1 MSMTAVRTL
10 NRTVLLA
17 CTPFLGMLLWLW
29 SENVD
34 IELKPQPYMQQATE
48 PMNGSETV
56 SDSVSLTFEGLEL
69 AQSIALGTSESIQ
82 KQLKLYNQTN
92 ADMKKIASIAAVQA
106 SRPLQI
112 YDRRITSKL
121 GTPAATI
128 KSEKLQAQLFYLN
141 TQNFRSY
148 ALKIKLKKS
157 DSIKLVL
164 GQDKQG
170 GAETTLAAVNRYKA
184 AVGVNAGGFADSGG
198 KRYPLSTTIIS
209 GKYVDG
215 FQASYKD
222 LFFVGVNEA
231 NKLVGGKFS
240 SKEQLDALGPRFGA
254 SFVPILM
261 KNGQTT
267 AIPDKW
273 RSAPKRAPRTV
284 IASYKDNQLLFLIA
298 DGYNEKGSS
307 GATLAE
313 MQLLLKRYGALDG
326 YNLDGGG
333 SSTLVFNGQVINR
346 PSDGKLRKLPTNFL
360 FFK

>member
-1 MSMTAVRTL
+1 MSTTSIRYV
-10 NRTVLLA
+10 NRTILLA
-17 CTPFLGMLLWLW
+17 CTPFLGLLLWMFIA
-29 SENVD
+29 NID
-34 IELKPQPYMQQATE
+34 IELSSDSFPQLAYEQATT
-48 PMNGSETV
+48 NDNATHALV
-56 SDSVSLTFEGLEL
+56 GLDQ
-69 AQSIALGTSESIQ
+69 AQSTAIGTSESIQ
-82 KQLKLYNQTN
+82 RQIKLYNQTN
-92 ADMKKIASIAAVQA
+92 SDMTKIASVAATQA

-121 GTPAATI
+121 GKPSATI
-128 KSEKLQAQLFYLN
+128 QSEKLQAQLFYLN

-157 DSIKLVL
+157 DAMKLVL

-184 AVGVNAGGFADSGG
+184 AVGVNAGGFADSKGN
-198 KRYPLSTTIIS
+198 RYPLSTTIIN
-209 GKYVDG
+209 GQYVDG

-222 LFFVGVNEA
+222 LFFVGMNED
-231 NKLVGGKFS
+231 NKLIGGKFS
-240 SKEQLDALGPRFGA
+240 TKEQLDSLGPKFGA

-267 AIPDKW
+267 VIPEKW
-273 RSAPKRAPRTV
+273 KTSPKRAPRTV
-284 IASYKDNQLLFLIA
+284 IASYKDDQILFLVA

-313 MQLLLKRYGALDG
+313 MQLLLQRYGALDG

-333 SSTLVFNGQVINR
+333 STTLVFNGQVINK
-346 PSDGKLRKLPTNFL
+346 PSDGNLRKLPTNFL